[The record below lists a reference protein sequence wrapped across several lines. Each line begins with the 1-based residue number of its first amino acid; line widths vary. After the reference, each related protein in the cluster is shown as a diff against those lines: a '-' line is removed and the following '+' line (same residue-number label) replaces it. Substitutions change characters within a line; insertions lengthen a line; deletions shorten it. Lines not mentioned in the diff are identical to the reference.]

1 MLEPHVPQE
10 AVHSWKGFLVH
21 IAAIVIG
28 LLIAVALEQSVEFFH
43 HRHQRL
49 QLEEQMHEVLE
60 DNTQAIAADTKRLTA
75 LRAYLVDLQTA
86 VAARRQGRALPAAP
100 PGNDPRAGVLIQFPS
115 LAPYEAA
122 KENGTIALLSSQ
134 RIRLYNRLALQ
145 RELLRGV
152 YDHWFEDLAAID
164 AFVKRFDYSAG
175 SSLGGNLDLAA
186 LSPAE
191 LTEYQALIGTTL
203 SRVDWM
209 IRRMHLMAV
218 LGRAILEGARDE
230 SDLVRAILGSPEV
243 DPGAKS
249 AVPAA
254 SSAPR

>member
-10 AVHSWKGFLVH
+10 AIHSWKGFLVH
-21 IAAIVIG
+21 IVAIVIG
-28 LLIAVALEQSVEFFH
+28 LLIAVVLEQSVEFFH

-60 DNTQAIAADTKRLTA
+60 DNTQTVAVDTKQLTA

-86 VAARRQGRALPAAP
+86 VAARRRGQSLPAAP
-100 PGNDPRAGVLIQFPS
+100 AGNDPRSGVLVRLPS

-122 KENGTIALLSSQ
+122 KENGTVALLSSQ

-145 RELLRGV
+145 RDLLRSV
-152 YDHWFEDLAAID
+152 YDHWFEDLAAMD

-175 SSLGGNLDLAA
+175 NQLRGNFDLAA

-191 LTEYQALIGTTL
+191 LTEYQALIGTAL

-209 IRRMHLMAV
+209 IKRMHLMA
-218 LGRAILEGARDE
+218 LEGRAILDGARDE
-230 SDLVRAILGSPEV
+230 SDLAKAVFASPQANS
-243 DPGAKS
+243 GANS
-249 AVPAA
+249 AVPPVP
-254 SSAPR
+254 SAPK

>member
-1 MLEPHVPQE
+1 MLEPHVPEE
-10 AVHSWKGFLVH
+10 AIHSWKGFLVH

-60 DNTQAIAADTKRLTA
+60 DNTQTIAVDTKQLTA
-75 LRAYLVDLQTA
+75 LRAYLVELQTA
-86 VAARRQGRALPAAP
+86 VAARRHGQSLPAAP
-100 PGNDPRAGVLIQFPS
+100 TGNNPGVLIRLPS

-122 KENGTIALLSSQ
+122 KENGTVALLSSQ

-145 RELLRGV
+145 RDLLRGV
-152 YDHWFEDLAAID
+152 YDHWFEDLAAMD

-175 SSLGGNLDLAA
+175 STLRGNFDLAA

-191 LTEYQALIGTTL
+191 LTEYQALIATTR
-203 SRVDWM
+203 SRVEWM

-218 LGRAILEGARDE
+218 EGRAILDGARDE
-230 SDLVRAILGSPEV
+230 SDLAKAVFASPEA
-243 DPGAKS
+243 DSG
-249 AVPAA
+249 A
-254 SSAPR
+254 SSAGPPVSSAPK